1 MDYYKIK
8 FKSSVEKDIRK
19 IPNKYIPQIIKKIK
33 LLSFNPYGK
42 GVTKL
47 VGTEHTFR
55 IRVGNY
61 RIIYQ
66 INEDEKQIIVYCI
79 RHRKDD
85 YK

>member
-8 FKSSVEKDIRK
+8 FKNSVEKDIRK
-19 IPNKYIPQIIKKIK
+19 IPKKYISQIVKKIK
-33 LLSFNPYGK
+33 LLSSNPYGK

-55 IRVGNY
+55 MKAGNY

-79 RHRKDD
+79 RHRKDA